1 MVFIDAFWDVI
12 IKSQK
17 IRVTS
22 NKERSKMG

>member
-12 IKSQK
+12 INSQK
-17 IRVTS
+17 ISVTS